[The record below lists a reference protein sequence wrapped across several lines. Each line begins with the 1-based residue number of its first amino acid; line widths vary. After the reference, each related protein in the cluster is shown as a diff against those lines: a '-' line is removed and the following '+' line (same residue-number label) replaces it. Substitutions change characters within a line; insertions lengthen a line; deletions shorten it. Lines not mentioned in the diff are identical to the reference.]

1 MYLNNLKKISMGL
14 LDGLFDKEKM
24 VSDTIIGC
32 LEEVAIEL
40 GCTYQELFIMIKPTN
55 EKMEFKCWIYKIID
69 GSPKIIREI
78 PLKEIL
84 GD

>member
-1 MYLNNLKKISMGL
+1 MGL

-24 VSDTIIGC
+24 VSDTIKGC

-40 GCTYQELFIMIKPTN
+40 GCDYQHLFIMIKPTN
-55 EKMEFKCWIYKIID
+55 EEMDFKCWIYKITD
-69 GSPKIIREI
+69 GNPKIIREI